1 MEICV
6 KQVKH
11 LIFKSIKTIILDYF
25 DFNFII
31 GKTINLIN
39 KRQIA
44 FKEGLRSMSLE
55 QVPEA
60 STPEILLKGYDTC
73 SLNVIPELQPVEIDD
88 SLCSGCGSY

>member
-1 MEICV
+1 MGSLVEICV

-39 KRQIA
+39 KRPIT

-60 STPEILLKGYDTC
+60 
-73 SLNVIPELQPVEIDD
+73 
-88 SLCSGCGSY
+88 